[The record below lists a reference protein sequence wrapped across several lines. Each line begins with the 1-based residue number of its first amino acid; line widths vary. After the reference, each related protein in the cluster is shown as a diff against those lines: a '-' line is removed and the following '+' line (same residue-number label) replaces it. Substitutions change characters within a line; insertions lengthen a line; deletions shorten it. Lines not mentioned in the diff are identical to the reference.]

1 MIEKRKIIVQQGQQN
16 NNCNPSMANTFIV
29 QGDPTKMY
37 VRHLTRKRNHIREID
52 MDKTLMNKLGFIVL
66 RPYAQSLLHSFHFSL

>member
-29 QGDPTKMY
+29 QGGPTKIY
-37 VRHLTRKRNHIREID
+37 VRNLTRKRKSHQR
-52 MDKTLMNKLGFIVL
+52 K
-66 RPYAQSLLHSFHFSL
+66 